1 MPDPII
7 GTHIGNYRVLE
18 PIGEGACAHVYLGV
32 HTAIDSRVAIK
43 VLKPERQGDLSERF
57 LNEARVVNH
66 INHPNIVK
74 IFDFGTL
81 PDGRLYLVMEHLQG
95 LSLAD
100 ELEKKGTLAY
110 DEVLFAV
117 RQIASA
123 LDAAHECGVV
133 HRDLKPDNVFVVDSK
148 YGRTLKLLDF
158 GIAKLLRLEPTQSAT
173 NMVIGTPAYMS
184 PEQALGNVHLVS
196 VASDIYSLGVVVYEL
211 ITGELPFRT
220 RTATEALVAH
230 ARVAP
235 TPIFEHQPDCP
246 PAVWD
251 VLARALE
258 KKPEL
263 RQPSAGDFY
272 QSLAEALR
280 TAVRG
285 ATTTIPS
292 PGIPGIDET
301 ATLPDAPPVDTLV
314 SVPWEGL
321 GLAELLR
328 EVKKSNDFARNVR
341 VLAARLQK
349 TQSVTDRILLLQ
361 DLMSQHRHL
370 GQTTDAKAIGE
381 EIAGL
386 LESDDH
392 ELDTAE
398 VQEFMVQRL
407 ATELGLFPAPWFR
420 SELLRLLQTRLDPRN
435 VLRVRGMLA
444 QYESMIGRGDEA
456 IALRQENLALARRR
470 EALHRELPFTLCH
483 LTWECARARRAG
495 DFETY
500 ARQLAEATDP
510 ADAFQLAHNR
520 AAVTAGAVLLGRH
533 DELWRFLQLGGQDAF
548 LGLGPELHDF
558 FRSDEPVEKY
568 PDLAALRALIRMARR
583 TRQLDEARRL
593 GNRLVT
599 EPRTDDLSAWLAHVV
614 AIERDLARALHDVGG
629 VEAIRA
635 LPPILRRCHGPASDF
650 HPYLL
655 SFCERFDGSAR
666 AITELE
672 QQLDM
677 IYY

>member
-100 ELEKKGTLAY
+100 HLEKKGPLGY
-110 DEVLFAV
+110 DEMLAQV

-123 LDAAHECGVV
+123 LDAAHECAVV
-133 HRDLKPDNVFVVDSK
+133 HRDLKPDNVFVVSSK
-148 YGRTLKLLDF
+148 YGRTVKLLDF
-158 GIAKLLRLEPTQSAT
+158 GIAKLLRLEPTQSTT

-196 VASDIYSLGVVVYEL
+196 AASDIYSLGILVYEL
-211 ITGELPFRT
+211 LTGELPYRAN
-220 RTATEALVAH
+220 TATEALVAH
-230 ARVAP
+230 ARMAP
-235 TPIFEHQPDCP
+235 TPIFEYKPDCP

-251 VLARALE
+251 VLSRALE

-280 TAVRG
+280 TSGRCA
-285 ATTTIPS
+285 ATTIPS
-292 PGIPGIDET
+292 PVVSGVDET
-301 ATLPDAPPVDTLV
+301 AVVSHAPAGDTLV
-314 SVPWEGL
+314 SAAWEGL

-328 EVKKSNDFARNVR
+328 EVKKSNDFARNIR
-341 VLAARLQK
+341 VLAARLRS
-349 TQSVTDRILLLQ
+349 TTSVTDRILLLQ

-420 SELLRLLQTRLDPRN
+420 SELVRLLQTRLDPRN

-456 IALRQENLALARRR
+456 IALRLENLALARRR
-470 EALHRELPFTLCH
+470 EALHKELPFTLCH

-520 AAVTAGAVLLGRH
+520 AAVTAGAVLLGQH
-533 DELWRFLQLGGQDAF
+533 DALWRFFMLREDSY

-558 FRSDEPVEKY
+558 FRSDDPVQQY
-568 PDLAALRALIRMARR
+568 PDLSALRALIRMARR
-583 TRQLDEARRL
+583 ARQPGEALRL
-593 GNRLVT
+593 GDRLVA

-614 AIERDLARALHDVGG
+614 AIERDLARALHDVAG
-629 VEAIRA
+629 VEAIRS

-655 SFCERFDGSAR
+655 AFCERFDGSER